1 MIIALIGI
9 VLGIIIGFYIPYS
22 FSMLYSIYLAVG
34 ILAAIDSILGA
45 ISATLKDRFDSVIFI
60 TGFLMNFALATVLS
74 YIGDRLGLPLYYA
87 AVFVFGSRFFKNLA
101 IIRRGVIEKIRKKIR
116 N

>member
-1 MIIALIGI
+1 MIVALIGI
-9 VLGIIIGFYIPYS
+9 ILGIIIGFYIPYS

-45 ISATLKDRFDSVIFI
+45 ISATLKDRFDSVIFV
-60 TGFLMNFALATVLS
+60 TGFLMNFALATILS

-116 N
+116 K

>member
-9 VLGIIIGFYIPYS
+9 ILGIIIGFYIPYS

-34 ILAAIDSILGA
+34 ILAAIDSVLGA
-45 ISATLKDRFDSVIFI
+45 ISATLKDRFDSIIFI
-60 TGFLMNFALATVLS
+60 TGFLMNFALATILS

-87 AVFVFGSRFFKNLA
+87 AIFVFGSRFFKNLA

-116 N
+116 K

>member
-9 VLGIIIGFYIPYS
+9 ILGIIIGFYIPYS

-45 ISATLKDRFDSVIFI
+45 ISATLKDRFDSIIFI
-60 TGFLMNFALATVLS
+60 TGFLMNFALATILS

-87 AVFVFGSRFFKNLA
+87 AIFVFGTRFFKNLA

-116 N
+116 K

>member
-60 TGFLMNFALATVLS
+60 TGFLMNFALATILS

>member
-9 VLGIIIGFYIPYS
+9 ILGIVIGFYIPYS

-34 ILAAIDSILGA
+34 ILAAIDSILGG
-45 ISATLKDRFDSVIFI
+45 ISAVLKDRFDSIIFV
-60 TGFLMNFALATVLS
+60 TGFLMNFALATILS

-87 AVFVFGSRFFKNLA
+87 AIFVFGSRFFKNLA

-116 N
+116 K

>member
-9 VLGIIIGFYIPYS
+9 ILGIIIGFYIPYS

-45 ISATLKDRFDSVIFI
+45 ISATLKDRFDSIIFI
-60 TGFLMNFALATVLS
+60 TGFLMNFALATILS

-87 AVFVFGSRFFKNLA
+87 AIFVFGSRFFKNLA

-116 N
+116 K

>member
-45 ISATLKDRFDSVIFI
+45 VSATLKDRFDSVIFI
-60 TGFLMNFALATVLS
+60 TGFLMNFALATILS

-87 AVFVFGSRFFKNLA
+87 AIFVFGSRFFKNLA

-116 N
+116 K